1 MKQTGKFL
9 NFLFSSRVLNI
20 NQLARKPVTFRW
32 SLLFNKAGKW
42 PMMVD
47 GGRGGMGELG
57 AAS

>member
-42 PMMVD
+42 SVGKEE
-47 GGRGGMGELG
+47 GGGGGWG